1 MIDREHL
8 SNLLEREQ
16 ARFVVH
22 HLKSGAISK
31 ESKSV
36 IPVKSPVRT
45 YQTRRRFGHKKGI

>member
-22 HLKSGAISK
+22 HPKSGAISK

>member
-22 HLKSGAISK
+22 HPKNGAIFK

-36 IPVKSPVRT
+36 MLVKSPVRKYST
-45 YQTRRRFGHKKGI
+45 HRYFGHKK